1 MTVDY
6 DAICENFDFLASTY
20 ERLKLKKGN
29 TFSANTIGSQIG
41 KTTSRFVVF
50 GINGERFIVMEDFN
64 QKITTSI
71 KAISANRVFI
81 PPVAIFAVNTTYYS
95 PFFFYKIYQAGLDK
109 MLKSS

>member
-1 MTVDY
+1 
-6 DAICENFDFLASTY
+6 
-20 ERLKLKKGN
+20 
-29 TFSANTIGSQIG
+29 
-41 KTTSRFVVF
+41 
-50 GINGERFIVMEDFN
+50 MEDFN

-109 MLKSS
+109 MLKSSWTNSDIVFSLFKGFWFLFADEMA